1 MRHSLALIDRV
12 HVWILALVLYMY
24 RHRTYRAVASFI
36 LVAAVDRVVRLVAW
50 QVFYSLFNVLLDE
63 DIQELKVG
71 LVVNFLKCVQLAI
84 ECVSVCDYS

>member
-1 MRHSLALIDRV
+1 
-12 HVWILALVLYMY
+12 
-24 RHRTYRAVASFI
+24 
-36 LVAAVDRVVRLVAW
+36 VVRLVAR
-50 QVFYSLFNVLLDE
+50 QVFYSFLNVLLDE

>member
-1 MRHSLALIDRV
+1 LRHSLALIDRV

-24 RHRTYRAVASFI
+24 RHRTYRAVAFHI
-36 LVAAVDRVVRLVAW
+36 LFAAVDRVVRLIAR
-50 QVFYSLFNVLLDE
+50 QIFYSFLNVLLDE